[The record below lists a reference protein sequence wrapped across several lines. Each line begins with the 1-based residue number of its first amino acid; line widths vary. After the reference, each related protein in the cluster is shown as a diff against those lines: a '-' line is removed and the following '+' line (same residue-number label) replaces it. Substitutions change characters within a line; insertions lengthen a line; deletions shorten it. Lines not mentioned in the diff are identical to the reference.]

1 MVNDCLGLTVRVD
14 SLLRQLVFN
23 FLDNTRKYGQ
33 KTTVARIHYEKLSSG
48 DLQLFYEDDGM
59 GISLENKKQLFKQGF
74 STGDSTGFGLFLSM
88 KMIEVYG
95 WTITEV
101 GEYCKGA
108 KFVIT
113 IPANLVSILEKNK
126 EN

>member
-1 MVNDCLGLTVRVD
+1 MSNNPDYVKNR
-14 SLLRQLVFN
+14 
-23 FLDNTRKYGQ
+23 LDDQINWYSTRS
-33 KTTVARIHYEKLSSG
+33 T
-48 DLQLFYEDDGM
+48 
-59 GISLENKKQLFKQGF
+59 ENKKRLFKQGF
-74 STGDSTGFGLFLSM
+74 STGGSTGFGLFLSM

-101 GEYCKGA
+101 GEYGKGA

-126 EN
+126 DN